1 MKRIVPGSMFVLTA
15 IAVVAIAGRT
25 VWASDHDDGETDL
38 KARALNLSDHF
49 AFRSPGDPTKLSM
62 IMYFNPRSLPGKQ
75 YLLSTKARYELH
87 VSKAATRTSAPTNQ
101 DDFVF
106 RFEAGPPDAGG
117 VQPITLTVFKDGT
130 RLGTHAGATT
140 AIGDS
145 RAGKITTNTGA
156 VGGID
161 VRYFIGPRA
170 DSFHFDVVR
179 FFQVRAF
186 LADRFFGGPG
196 GTGNA
201 GAGLADNCRGDK
213 FLANLL
219 PGGAAANEAGGAP
232 DADVINLF
240 NPPSCA
246 PDFTKN
252 LNVTAIVLN
261 VPIDQLGGGA
271 TKIFDT
277 WSTIS
282 VAE

>member
-1 MKRIVPGSMFVLTA
+1 MKRIVPGSITVLA
-15 IAVVAIAGRT
+15 VIAMVALAVRT
-25 VWASDHDDGETDL
+25 GHASDHDDGETDL

-49 AFRSPGDPTKLSM
+49 AFKSPGDPTRLSL

-75 YLLSTKARYELH
+75 YFLSTKARYELH
-87 VSKAATRTSAPTNQ
+87 VGKVATRTAAPSGK

-106 RFEAGPPDAGG
+106 RFEAGPPDASG
-117 VQPITLTVFKDGT
+117 VQAITLTVFKDGQS
-130 RLGTHAGATT
+130 LGTHTGATT
-140 AIGDS
+140 TIAAS
-145 RAGKITTNTGA
+145 KAGAITTNTGS

-161 VRYFIGPRA
+161 VKYFIGPRA

-186 LADRFFGGPG
+186 LAQRLFGGPG
-196 GTGNA
+196 GIGDASAT
-201 GAGLADNCRGDK
+201 LANNCRGDK
-213 FLANLL
+213 FLALG
-219 PGGAAANEAGGAP
+219 PAGEAGGV
-232 DADVINLF
+232 ADGDVVNLF

-261 VPIDQLGGGA
+261 VPIAQLGGG
-271 TKIFDT
+271 TIFDT

-282 VAE
+282 VTE

>member
-1 MKRIVPGSMFVLTA
+1 MKRIVSGSITLLAV
-15 IAVVAIAGRT
+15 IAVVALAGRISY
-25 VWASDHDDGETDL
+25 ASDHDDGETDL

-49 AFRSPGDPTKLSM
+49 AFKSPGDPTKLSL

-75 YLLSTKARYELH
+75 YTLSTKARYELH
-87 VSKAATRTSAPTNQ
+87 VSKVASRTAAPTTK

-106 RFEAGPPDAGG
+106 RFEAGEPNAAG
-117 VQPITLTVFKDGT
+117 VQAITLTVLKDGSPV
-130 RLGTHAGATT
+130 GTHTGATT
-140 AIGDS
+140 AIGPS
-145 RAGKITTNTGA
+145 RAGTITTNTGTA
-156 VGGID
+156 GGID
-161 VRYFIGPRA
+161 VKYFVGPRA
-170 DSFHFDVVR
+170 DSFDFDVVR

-196 GTGNA
+196 GIGNA
-201 GAGLADNCRGDK
+201 SASLGPNCRGDK
-213 FLANLL
+213 FLALG
-219 PGGAAANEAGGAP
+219 PAGEAGGVA
-232 DADVINLF
+232 DNDVINLF

-261 VPIDQLGGGA
+261 VPIAQLGG
-271 TKIFDT
+271 TIFDT

>member
-1 MKRIVPGSMFVLTA
+1 MKRRALLSVSAMSMIALVAVLGR
-15 IAVVAIAGRT
+15 AGY
-25 VWASDHDDGETDL
+25 ASDHDDGEIDL

-49 AFRSPGDPTKLSM
+49 AFRSPGDPTKLSL

-75 YLLSTKARYELH
+75 YLLSPKARYEFH
-87 VSKAATRTSAPTNQ
+87 VSKAATRTSTPTYA

-106 RFEAGPPDAGG
+106 RFEASDADPTG
-117 VQPITLTVFKDGT
+117 VQPIKLTVLKNGT
-130 RLGTHAGATT
+130 ALGTHTGATT
-140 AIGDS
+140 TIGAS
-145 RAGKITTNTGA
+145 KAGSITTNTGA
-156 VGGID
+156 AGGID
-161 VRYFIGPRA
+161 VRYFVGPRA

-186 LADRFFGGPG
+186 LADRFFGGPSG
-196 GTGNA
+196 VGNA
-201 GAGLADNCRGDK
+201 NAALADNCRGDK
-213 FLANLL
+213 FLGPEG
-219 PGGAAANEAGGAP
+219 PGGADG
-232 DADVINLF
+232 DAINLF

-261 VPIDQLGGGA
+261 VPIAQLGG
-271 TKIFDT
+271 TIFDT

>member
-1 MKRIVPGSMFVLTA
+1 MKRIVLVSMSVMAA

-25 VWASDHDDGETDL
+25 VYASDHDDGETDL

-49 AFRSPGDPTKLSM
+49 AFKSPGDPTKLSL

-75 YLLSTKARYELH
+75 YTLSTKARYEFH
-87 VSKAATRTSAPTNQ
+87 VSKVATRTTAPTAK
-101 DDFVF
+101 DDFLF
-106 RFEAGPPDAGG
+106 RFEAGAADATG
-117 VQPITLTVFKDGT
+117 VQPITLTVFKDGQM
-130 RLGTHAGATT
+130 LGTNAGMTT
-140 AIGDS
+140 NIGNS
-145 RAGKITTNTGA
+145 KAGTITTNTGT

-161 VRYFIGPRA
+161 VKYFIGPRA
-170 DSFHFDVVR
+170 DSFYFDVVR

-186 LADRFFGGPG
+186 LAQRFFGGAG
-196 GTGNA
+196 GNGDATA
-201 GAGLADNCRGDK
+201 ALADNCRGDK
-213 FLANLL
+213 FLGAEG
-219 PGGAAANEAGGAP
+219 PGGSDG
-232 DADVINLF
+232 DTVNLF

-261 VPIDQLGGGA
+261 VPIAQLGGS
-271 TKIFDT
+271 IFDT

>member
-1 MKRIVPGSMFVLTA
+1 LTVLTV
-15 IAVVAIAGRT
+15 IAVVAFAGRT
-25 VWASDHDDGETDL
+25 GYASDHDDGETDL

-49 AFRSPGDPTKLSM
+49 AFKSPGDPSKLSL

-75 YLLSTKARYELH
+75 YTLSTKARYELH
-87 VSKAATRTSAPTNQ
+87 VSKVASRTTAPTTK

-106 RFEAGPPDAGG
+106 RFEAQEPDASG
-117 VQPITLTVFKDGT
+117 VQAITLTVLKDGAPI
-130 RLGTHAGATT
+130 GTHTGATT
-140 AIGDS
+140 TIGAS
-145 RAGKITTNTGA
+145 KAGTITTNTGT

-161 VRYFIGPRA
+161 VKYFIGARA

-196 GTGNA
+196 GIGNA
-201 GAGLADNCRGDK
+201 GASLGPNCRGDK
-213 FLANLL
+213 FLAL
-219 PGGAAANEAGGAP
+219 GAAGEAGGVA
-232 DADVINLF
+232 DNDVINLF

-261 VPIDQLGGGA
+261 VPITQLGGA
-271 TKIFDT
+271 IFDT

>member
-1 MKRIVPGSMFVLTA
+1 MKRIVLMSISVLA
-15 IAVVAIAGRT
+15 VIAVIAVAGRT
-25 VWASDHDDGETDL
+25 GYASDHDDGETDL

-49 AFRSPGDPTKLSM
+49 AFKSPADPTKLSM

-75 YLLSTKARYELH
+75 YSMSTKARYELH
-87 VSKAATRTSAPTNQ
+87 VSKVATRTSGPTAK
-101 DDFVF
+101 DDFLF
-106 RFEAGPPDAGG
+106 RFEAAAPDPTGA
-117 VQPITLTVFKDGT
+117 QQITLTVFKDGQP
-130 RLGTHAGATT
+130 LGTNIGTTTTIGASKAGAL
-140 AIGDS
+140 
-145 RAGKITTNTGA
+145 TTNIGT

-161 VRYFIGPRA
+161 VKYFIGPRA

-186 LADRFFGGPG
+186 LAARFFGGAG
-196 GTGNA
+196 GNGDATA
-201 GAGLADNCRGDK
+201 TLADNCRGDK
-213 FLANLL
+213 FLAKLL
-219 PGGAAANEAGGAP
+219 PNPATGEAGGVP
-232 DADVINLF
+232 DADLINLW

-261 VPIDQLGGGA
+261 VPISQLGGGP
-271 TKIFDT
+271 IFDT

>member
-1 MKRIVPGSMFVLTA
+1 MKRIVLGSMSVLVA
-15 IAVVAIAGRT
+15 VAVIATSAGT
-25 VWASDHDDGETDL
+25 GYASDHDDGETDL

-49 AFRSPGDPTKLSM
+49 AFKSPGDPTKLSM

-75 YLLSTKARYELH
+75 YALSTKARYELH
-87 VSKAATRTSAPTNQ
+87 VSKVATRTTAPTGK
-101 DDFVF
+101 DDYVF
-106 RFEAGPPDAGG
+106 RFEAGAANAAG
-117 VQPITLTVFKDGT
+117 VQPITLTVLKDGVVV
-130 RLGTHAGATT
+130 GSHAGATT
-140 AIGDS
+140 TIGASKSGAITS
-145 RAGKITTNTGA
+145 NTGT

-161 VRYFIGPRA
+161 VRYFVGPRA

-196 GTGNA
+196 GTTGNA
-201 GAGLADNCRGDK
+201 GASLADNCRGDK
-213 FLANLL
+213 FLGAEG
-219 PGGAAANEAGGAP
+219 PGGA
-232 DADVINLF
+232 DADAVNLF

-261 VPIDQLGGGA
+261 VPIAQLGGGA
-271 TKIFDT
+271 IFDT